1 MIFLWLGFVDDA
13 VTHVGVSGDRILTPL
28 LSSCFCTKAGHVLS
42 CRLCLSCLCIETQKT
57 KDPQFFVSGTCPV
70 FQFEHFCCLCHV
82 CSVLC
87 LNLASS
93 FADNLLSSSTC
104 LPCYP
109 LDFCLCILSP
119 CARLPD
125 NRDVFTS
132 QCALSLFLFFCGS
145 QLVCHQTT
153 WTVLF
158 PSPAKPDCHSPVQG
172 LFPIYGHQTCYLCF
186 CCNKQ
191 FFPLPMCVCFLKS
204 W

>member
-1 MIFLWLGFVDDA
+1 MIFCDWGLSMMLSHMWVFLVTGSWHHCRRPVFVQ
-13 VTHVGVSGDRILTPL
+13 R
-28 LSSCFCTKAGHVLS
+28 LSSGHVLS
-42 CRLCLSCLCIETQKT
+42 CRLCLSCLCVETQKQKT
-57 KDPQFFVSGTCPV
+57 PMFLLVARVLFLSLRV
-70 FQFEHFCCLCHV
+70 FCV
-82 CSVLC
+82 MSVLC

-93 FADNLLSSSTC
+93 FADNLLSSPTC

-109 LDFCLCILSP
+109 LDFHLCILSP

-145 QLVCHQTT
+145 QLVCHQTM
-153 WTVLF
+153 WTVLL

-172 LFPIYGHQTCYLCF
+172 LFPIYGHQTCCF